1 MSIDIGIL
9 LMRVLFGAAIA
20 AHGAQKLFGWF
31 GGSGLKATGGFF
43 ETIGF
48 RPGAM
53 FAAAASLNELVGGL
67 LLVLGL
73 FTPVGA
79 TAVLAAMLVAMVS
92 VHLKNGFFATNNGIE
107 LPFLFAAAALGIAFN
122 GGGAISLDALLGLK
136 FLAQP
141 YVVGGLLVLAVIGSA
156 VTLAMRRRPQM

>member
-20 AHGAQKLFGWF
+20 AHGVQKLFGWF
-31 GGSGLKATGGFF
+31 CGYGLKATGGFF

-48 RPGAM
+48 RPGAV
-53 FAAAASLNELVGGL
+53 FAAASLNELVGGL
-67 LLVLGL
+67 LLVLGP

-92 VHLKNGFFATNNGIE
+92 IHLKNGFFATNNGIE
-107 LPFLFAAAALGIAFN
+107 LPFLFAATALGIAFT
-122 GGGAISLDALLGLK
+122 GGGTISLDALLGLE

-141 YVVGGLLVLAVIGSA
+141 YVVGGLLSLAVIGSA
-156 VTLAMRRRPQM
+156 VTLAMRRQPQM